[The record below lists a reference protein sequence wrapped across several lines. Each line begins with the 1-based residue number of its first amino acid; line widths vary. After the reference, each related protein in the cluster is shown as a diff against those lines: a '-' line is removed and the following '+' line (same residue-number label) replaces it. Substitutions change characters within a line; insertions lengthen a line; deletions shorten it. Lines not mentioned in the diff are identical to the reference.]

1 MAVYEYECEN
11 CGRRF
16 ERLQSMTAEPVR
28 QCPEC
33 AGAVHKVFHPAGIIF
48 KGSGW
53 YITDSRK
60 ATSSAVTGET
70 KPASGETKTTEGTTK
85 TEAQSERKSES
96 RSEAKSESR
105 SDSRSD
111 AKSENRSDNRSD
123 AKSEGRSDSR
133 SDAKSE
139 NKSEAK

>member
-16 ERLQSMTAEPVR
+16 ERLQSMNDEPVR
-28 QCPEC
+28 VCPEC

-60 ATSSAVTGET
+60 ATSGTVTGET
-70 KPASGETKTTEGTTK
+70 KPASGETKTTDSTTK
-85 TEAQSERKSES
+85 TD
-96 RSEAKSESR
+96 AKSESK

-111 AKSENRSDNRSD
+111 AKSENRSGSRSD
-123 AKSEGRSDSR
+123 AKSENRSDSR

-139 NKSEAK
+139 SKSEAK